1 MFQISSRRIGDQ
13 EPFAVLPKK
22 SGETYALGEA
32 LTLTANGVT
41 KCGATTMPAYICMG
55 LGDSNGLV
63 CIPALETTEYEVGY
77 TAAPAVGARVTL
89 HTDGLSITAT
99 TTDGVFTV
107 TSVDTT
113 AGKARGYFK

>member
-22 SGETYALGEA
+22 NGETYTRGEA
-32 LTLTANGVT
+32 LTHTASGVT
-41 KCGATTMPAYICMG
+41 KCGATTMPEYICMG

-63 CIPALETTEYEVGY
+63 CIPVLETTEFEAGY
-77 TAAPAVGARVTL
+77 TATPAVGTKVTL
-89 HTDGLSITAT
+89 HTDGLSVTAT

-107 TSVDTT
+107 TSVDTA
-113 AGKARGYFK
+113 AGRARGYFK